1 MKTADSVFGGSL
13 QEPAITRYRL
23 AARCLSATQTTLE
36 GPMQQHPE
44 PAASSKDR
52 QRMSRKYDARA
63 AEGQTRWTN
72 MVRGQVFRERGRVA

>member
-1 MKTADSVFGGSL
+1 
-13 QEPAITRYRL
+13 
-23 AARCLSATQTTLE
+23 
-36 GPMQQHPE
+36 MQQHPE